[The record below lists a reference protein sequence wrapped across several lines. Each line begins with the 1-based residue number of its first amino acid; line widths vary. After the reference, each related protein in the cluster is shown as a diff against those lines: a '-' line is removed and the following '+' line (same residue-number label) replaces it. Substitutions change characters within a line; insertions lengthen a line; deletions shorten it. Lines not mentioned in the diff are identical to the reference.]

1 MKIVIALD
9 SFKGS
14 CSAQAACAAVA
25 EDCAGLTRRWSWS
38 KCPCPT
44 AERDCCRHWRIVRC
58 LRGGVATAALYLALW
73 PLPAGGFPDPARR
86 AGHYRDGAKLWARTH
101 AASAADVRQASSYGL
116 GEQVKAALDAGCRHL
131 IIGTGGS
138 ATNDGGI
145 GFARALGARFWRKD
159 GTLLP
164 APAAGQDRRIFSA
177 SI

>member
-44 AERDCCRHWRIVRC
+44 AERDCCRLWRIVRC

-73 PLPAGGFPDPARR
+73 PLLQADFLILPGERAIIEMAQSCGLELTPPAQRMC
-86 AGHYRDGAKLWARTH
+86 
-101 AASAADVRQASSYGL
+101 VR
-116 GEQVKAALDAGCRHL
+116 
-131 IIGTGGS
+131 
-138 ATNDGGI
+138 
-145 GFARALGARFWRKD
+145 
-159 GTLLP
+159 
-164 APAAGQDRRIFSA
+164 PAATGWANR
-177 SI
+177 